1 MKIANIFHACY
12 SWVAQPFAGMVKK
25 TNKTTFEFAAL
36 NPNER
41 LRELILFITKRQQGD
56 RTFGATKLN
65 KILFFS
71 DFLFYF
77 NNGESITGTAYRKD
91 EFGPVPA
98 KIETVLNQMELNGDI
113 KGGIRR
119 RGLFNQKLFEAK
131 REANM
136 AIFTDLQ
143 IAQVESVI
151 KNLTW
156 RTSGAVSEL
165 SHTRIWRVARQD
177 ELIPYEAAFLSDEPP
192 TNYEI
197 KRTKKLCSKY
207 GWQN

>member
-1 MKIANIFHACY
+1 MAK
-12 SWVAQPFAGMVKK
+12 Q

-41 LRELILFITKRQQGD
+41 LREMILYIIKRNQGD

-71 DFLFYF
+71 DFIFYF

-98 KIETVLNQMELNGDI
+98 KIETLLNQMELDGDI
-113 KGGIRR
+113 KGGIRK
-119 RGLFNQKLFEAK
+119 RGLFNQKLFTPK

-136 AIFTDLQ
+136 AFFTELQ

-156 RTSGAVSEL
+156 RTSGDVSEL
-165 SHTRIWRVARQD
+165 SHKRIWRVARQD
-177 ELIPYEAAFLSDEPP
+177 ELIPYEAAFLSDEPL
-192 TNYEI
+192 TYYEI
-197 KRTKKLCSKY
+197 KRTKTLCSKY
-207 GWQN
+207 GWEN